1 MKINIL
7 IVDNDPSTIKVL
19 HDFLSKDDRF
29 NVLTAHNGKTALD
42 VVKEHVV
49 GLLITDLKMP
59 EMNGIE
65 LLSNLKKDSP
75 EIKAI
80 ILTGHSDID
89 SYIETMDLGAFEY
102 LNKPVDLY
110 LLKEVIN
117 KLLKIGN
124 DSGV

>member
-7 IVDNDPSTIKVL
+7 IVDNDEVLIKIL
-19 HDFLSKDDRF
+19 SDFLSKDSRF
-29 NVLTAHNGKTALD
+29 NLLTALD
-42 VVKEHVV
+42 GKEALEIVEKHKVE
-49 GLLITDLKMP
+49 LIITDLKMP

-65 LLSNLKKDSP
+65 LLSTLRKELP

-89 SYIETMDLGAFEY
+89 SYIETMELGAFEY
-102 LNKPVDLY
+102 LNKPVDLH

-117 KLLKIGN
+117 KLL
-124 DSGV
+124 